1 MKMDVI
7 NVNILSVYIKE
18 IVLLHI
24 VINMVKMEDVS
35 LVKMDMHWMMMLFVR
50 LKISIVRNTINIELL
65 VSDVSKVIELI
76 NQVDV
81 NMLTNIAHT
90 LTKLESVSIVTDS
103 TSSISLENVNLEIHN
118 ASHILMVYA
127 HNVDHTSSQEKES
140 VWQIWLV
147 VKSKDH
153 MITVRHVN
161 KDIKKEVE
169 IV

>member
-81 NMLTNIAHT
+81 NMLINIAHT

-118 ASHILMVYA
+118 A
-127 HNVDHTSSQEKES
+127 
-140 VWQIWLV
+140 
-147 VKSKDH
+147 
-153 MITVRHVN
+153 
-161 KDIKKEVE
+161 
-169 IV
+169 